1 MNERPNILLIMADQM
16 TPFLTGA
23 YGHPVVKTPYLNAL
37 AGDGIRFDAAYTP
50 CPLCAPARASLM
62 TGKYISNNKVWDNA
76 SPLGSDQPTIA
87 HYLSN
92 AGYET
97 ITSGKLHYIG
107 PDQLHGLHRR
117 LTTDIYPASFNML
130 PTAKRKCSERFID
143 RRSHANGYRLPNVGV
158 GKWTQFMAYDEET
171 QFRALEYLRSKRIGR
186 NEGSVDPFFLCVSFH
201 CPHDPFKVTQEFW
214 DLYEGEQIEIPEYP
228 ANMEETYSAMDRWLV
243 TYHGTDRIAIKDPQ
257 SLTALRRAYY
267 GLVTYI
273 DRKVGELVEALER
286 LGLRDNTII
295 IFTSDHG
302 DMLAEKNMVQKR
314 SFYEFSSRVPMIL
327 NFPDGWAAGTKCRQ
341 PVSLIDLVP
350 TLLQLAGV
358 EGWLPMDGRSLL
370 PCIEG
375 RETAREAFSESHTN
389 GVYEPCF
396 MIRKGQYKYVYIR
409 NEDGQLFDLE
419 QDPGEWNN
427 LCGNPAY
434 REVEL
439 ELRSRILDTFDPDAI
454 EDELQ
459 MSLLNRALVK
469 QTTQVNET
477 HWDYSPPFDA
487 TKQYCR

>member
-1 MNERPNILLIMADQM
+1 
-16 TPFLTGA
+16 
-23 YGHPVVKTPYLNAL
+23 
-37 AGDGIRFDAAYTP
+37 
-50 CPLCAPARASLM
+50 
-62 TGKYISNNKVWDNA
+62 
-76 SPLGSDQPTIA
+76 
-87 HYLSN
+87 
-92 AGYET
+92 
-97 ITSGKLHYIG
+97 
-107 PDQLHGLHRR
+107 
-117 LTTDIYPASFNML
+117 
-130 PTAKRKCSERFID
+130 
-143 RRSHANGYRLPNVGV
+143 
-158 GKWTQFMAYDEET
+158 
-171 QFRALEYLRSKRIGR
+171 
-186 NEGSVDPFFLCVSFH
+186 
-201 CPHDPFKVTQEFW
+201 
-214 DLYEGEQIEIPEYP
+214 
-228 ANMEETYSAMDRWLV
+228 
-243 TYHGTDRIAIKDPQ
+243 
-257 SLTALRRAYY
+257 
-267 GLVTYI
+267 
-273 DRKVGELVEALER
+273 
-286 LGLRDNTII
+286 
-295 IFTSDHG
+295 
-302 DMLAEKNMVQKR
+302 
-314 SFYEFSSRVPMIL
+314 MIL

-459 MSLLNRALVK
+459 MSLLNRAVVK